1 MATRTGHSIRSFIHM
16 ADVAEATFKV
26 AVNGAVGG
34 SYHISTP
41 QTVSIRELVDKVA
54 AMTKVPLSNLVTVS
68 EDRLGK
74 DQAYLLDS
82 KKIRDELGWSSRVD
96 LDQGLAQT
104 LAWIDAN
111 LEVLKTMP
119 ADYIHKP

>member
-1 MATRTGHSIRSFIHM
+1 
-16 ADVAEATFKV
+16 TF
-26 AVNGAVGG
+26 
-34 SYHISTP
+34 
-41 QTVSIRELVDKVA
+41 QTVSIRELVEKVA
-54 AMTKVPLSNLVTVS
+54 AMTGVPFSDLVTVS

-82 KKIRDELGWSSRVD
+82 KKIRDELGWSSKVD

-104 LAWIDAN
+104 LAWVDAN
-111 LEVLKTMP
+111 LEVLKTLP

>member
-1 MATRTGHSIRSFIHM
+1 MRDVADATYRIATRG
-16 ADVAEATFKV
+16 VPGE
-26 AVNGAVGG
+26 

-41 QTVSIRELVDKVA
+41 DTISIRALVERICE
-54 AMTKVPLSNLVTVS
+54 MTDTPFSTLAVVS

-82 KKIRDELGWSSRVD
+82 EKIRSELNWSHRVT
-96 LDQGLAQT
+96 LDQGLEET
-104 LAWIDAN
+104 LAWVDAN
-111 LEVLKTMP
+111 LTTLKDLP